1 MPFSERFLYVLI
13 MSNLGNFLRFV
24 RHCGVR
30 KTLSDFNLADR
41 TLKKLALETMA
52 IRSEFSDF

>member
-1 MPFSERFLYVLI
+1 MLIVSDLGKFWRF
-13 MSNLGNFLRFV
+13 G
-24 RHCGVR
+24 RHRGVR

-41 TLKKLALETMA
+41 TLKKLALGTMP